1 MTHNM
6 EHGAF
11 VISLDFE
18 LHWGVRASR
27 SLESYRQNLLGA
39 RQAVPRLLQ
48 MFTEFG
54 VHATWST
61 VGFLFCAD
69 RTELLRNMPEWRPNY
84 RDRRLC
90 SYQELEHIGDNET
103 DDPFHYAPSLV
114 RAIIST
120 PNQEIGT
127 HTFSHVYCLEAGC
140 DLESFEEDLA
150 AAMRVAEPYGV
161 RPRSI
166 VFPRNQYGPE
176 HMAACARQGIIAYR
190 GNPDGWV
197 YKPRTRSGETWAV
210 RGLRLA
216 DAYVPMSGDN
226 TWSSTAGQAL
236 PSLDAP
242 VNVPASRFLRP
253 CREGLEI
260 FEALRLRRILGGM
273 AAAAR
278 NRSVYHLWWHPHN
291 FGLHLEKNMAFLRQ
305 ILLGYAQLQE
315 RYGFASLN
323 MCELAHRLRGAAEP
337 ARAAANLVH
346 RD

>member
-1 MTHNM
+1 M

-27 SLESYRQNLLGA
+27 SLESYRENLLGS
-39 RQAVPRLLQ
+39 RQVIPRLLQ
-48 MFTEFG
+48 LFTEFG
-54 VHATWST
+54 IHATWAT

-69 RTELLRNMPEWRPNY
+69 RAELLRNLPDWRPNY
-84 RDRRLC
+84 RDPRLC
-90 SYQELEHIGDNET
+90 PYRELDHIGNSEA
-103 DDPFHYAPSLV
+103 DDPFHYAPSLI
-114 RAIIST
+114 RAIAGT

-127 HTFSHVYCLEAGC
+127 HTFSHFYCLEAGS
-140 DLESFEEDLA
+140 DMEAFEEDLA

-166 VFPRNQYGPE
+166 IFPRNQYSPE
-176 HMAACARQGIIAYR
+176 HMAACARRGIVAYR
-190 GNPDGWV
+190 GNPNGWF
-197 YKPRTRSGETWAV
+197 YKPRTRSGETWCV

-226 TWSSTAGQAL
+226 TWRSNGGRSAG
-236 PSLDAP
+236 P

-253 CREGLEI
+253 CRVGLEPL
-260 FEALRLRRILGGM
+260 ERLRLRRILGGM
-273 AAAAR
+273 ASAAR
-278 NRSVYHLWWHPHN
+278 GGSVYHLWWHPHN
-291 FGLHLEKNMAFLRQ
+291 FGVHIEKNLEFLRQ
-305 ILLGYAQLQE
+305 ILLGYARLRD

-323 MCELAHRLRGAAEP
+323 MGEVADNLRGADER